1 MANGQHKRINSQ
13 AVLFVGVAI
22 VVALLIL
29 TAQQR
34 TAEHRAVQDAPVS
47 DLSLPDTTC
56 HLRPFDPN
64 TVSYEELLS
73 LGMSRRE
80 AVSLI
85 KFRASG
91 KVFRIAEDVALCYE
105 LTDSAYQVLKPYINI
120 GDSYRL
126 HPRNYAERSY
136 QKRERDSVVLL
147 ALPRFGSTPYRPP
160 TSVPSGPS
168 RNDRPRPS
176 FVGAIGAVFGI
187 WRRCA
192 PAMWWRIR

>member
-1 MANGQHKRINSQ
+1 MANGQQKRINSQ
-13 AVLFVGVAI
+13 AVLFVGIAI

-120 GDSYRL
+120 GDYTASTRATT
-126 HPRNYAERSY
+126 PNGAT
-136 QKRERDSVVLL
+136 KSVSATAWCSLP
-147 ALPRFGSTPYRPP
+147 LPRFGSTPYRPP

-168 RNDRPRPS
+168 RSDRPRPS
-176 FVGAIGAVFGI
+176 SVGAIGVVFGI